1 MPSSRWLKF
10 LIFLCFA
17 AALIIGGGVYWLNS
31 FLQTPVSPPRQVLL
45 QIKPGTSFTH
55 IAHDLEQAG
64 IISDARRFTLLARWE
79 NAAARVHAGEYQ
91 FNDAAVPGE
100 VLQRL
105 VAGDVRKLQLTIP
118 EGFNLAEIA
127 TRIETAKIGPA
138 DEVLALAKDPGL
150 IASLGID
157 ASTLEGYL
165 FPETYTYTS
174 DTSLRQFLT
183 TMVEQFKKQVTPELL
198 SAARQQGLDRQQ
210 LVTLASIIQKEAGN
224 IVEMPLISAVFHN
237 RLRLGIPLQAD
248 PTVIYGIKDFDGNL
262 TRRDLMADTPYNTYK
277 HRGLP
282 PGPIA
287 SPGLDALQAAADPA
301 DVKYLYFVSKGDGS
315 HVFNTTLKEHNR
327 AVQRYQLHR

>member
-10 LIFLCFA
+10 LILCCCV
-17 AALIIGGGVYWLNS
+17 AALVVGGGVYWLAS
-31 FLQTPVSPPRQVLL
+31 FLQTPVSPPRQALL
-45 QIKPGTSFTH
+45 QIKPGTSFTR

-91 FNDAAVPGE
+91 FNDAAMPGE

-118 EGFNLAEIA
+118 EGFTLVEIA
-127 TRIETAKIGPA
+127 ARIEAAKIGPA
-138 DEVLALAKDPGL
+138 DQVLALAKDPRL
-150 IASLGID
+150 IASLDID
-157 ASTLEGYL
+157 AATLEGYL

-174 DTSLRQFLT
+174 DTSLRQLLT
-183 TMVEQFKKQVTPELL
+183 TMVEQFKKRVTPDLL
-198 SAARQQGLDRQQ
+198 SAAQQRGLDLHG

-224 IVEMPLISAVFHN
+224 VAEMPLIAAVFHN

-262 TRRDLMADTPYNTYK
+262 TRRDLMAETPYNTYK
-277 HRGLP
+277 HRGLT

-287 SPGLDALQAAADPA
+287 NPGLDALHATAYPA
-301 DVKYLYFVSKGDGS
+301 DVKCLYFVSKGDGS
-315 HVFNTTLKEHNR
+315 HVFSTTLKEHNR
-327 AVQRYQLHR
+327 AVQHYQLHR